1 MPVSSVLCFACSLFF
16 TANIG
21 VGPYDALGFM
31 LSRFTK
37 LPYKWV
43 RVLTDVTVVSI
54 GLLVSGGFTAIAHGD
69 FASIQNIGIG
79 TVITAFC
86 MGPLINFFNKTLS
99 AKIFNVDYAQI
110 SKDVAFLYDQRRD
123 AEKFSGWRSR
133 QQHPVIQSGLQSD

>member
-1 MPVSSVLCFACSLFF
+1 MHETLKRFGSWFKNKILLAEDWPSWALWIRIIVFCVVFGVAVTSVL
-16 TANIG
+16 
-21 VGPYDALGFM
+21 
-31 LSRFTK
+31 
-37 LPYKWV
+37 
-43 RVLTDVTVVSI
+43 

-110 SKDVAFLYDQRRD
+110 SKDVAFFMIKGAMRKNSLGAVPGNNTQLYSQAYSLTD
-123 AEKFSGWRSR
+123 K
-133 QQHPVIQSGLQSD
+133 

>member
-1 MPVSSVLCFACSLFF
+1 MTPWALCSAASPSS
-16 TANIG
+16 
-21 VGPYDALGFM
+21 
-31 LSRFTK
+31 
-37 LPYKWV
+37 PYKWV

-110 SKDVAFLYDQRRD
+110 SKDVAFFMIKGAMRKNSLGAVPGNNTQLYSQAYSLTD
-123 AEKFSGWRSR
+123 K
-133 QQHPVIQSGLQSD
+133 